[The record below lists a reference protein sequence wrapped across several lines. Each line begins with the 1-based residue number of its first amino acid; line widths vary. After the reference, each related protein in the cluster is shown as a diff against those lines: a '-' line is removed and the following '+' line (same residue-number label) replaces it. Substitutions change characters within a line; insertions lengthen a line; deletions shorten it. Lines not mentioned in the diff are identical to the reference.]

1 MTETDNLKKI
11 GILSL
16 AHFTIDLYSPVIPMV
31 LPLLIATYGW
41 PYFMAGLAVSMFNIV
56 SSLSQPLIGYLSD
69 VKQII
74 VPVSFT
80 LLISGICIPATGLV
94 SQYWMVLSLI
104 GCAGLAHAFFHP
116 VGFGMANRFARGPNI
131 GRLTSYFVIGGNLGF
146 ALGGL
151 IAGLCVGEL
160 GLPGLMLMSIPAVC
174 VAVLLWFVFPV
185 QKRDKTASDQK
196 SCPKEPLPRKIKIG
210 MGLLV
215 SAAALRAWVIFGMV
229 AFLPTFMTLQGYTI
243 IEAGMIL
250 SGMLMAG
257 VVGQVVGGTLSDR
270 YGRKEYTLFGV
281 VTAIPFFVLM
291 MTSDGILFLV
301 SLMAF
306 GFLLWSTFSV
316 TVTMSQEMMPKTVCT
331 AAALMLGLAL
341 GVGGLG
347 VALIG
352 YLADATSLRYA
363 LSLLFIPLVCSLVLF
378 AIVPFPW
385 KWFGMKKRNAMPP
398 RET

>member
-1 MTETDNLKKI
+1 MEDNLKKI

-31 LPLLIATYGW
+31 LPLLITTYGW

-69 VKQII
+69 VKQMV
-74 VPVSFT
+74 VPVSLT

-94 SQYWMVLSLI
+94 SQYWMVLALV
-104 GCAGLAHAFFHP
+104 GCA
-116 VGFGMANRFARGPNI
+116 GFGMANRFARGPNI

-146 ALGGL
+146 AIGGL
-151 IAGLCVGEL
+151 IAGLCVGVL
-160 GLPGLMLMSIPAVC
+160 GLPGLMVMSIPAVC

-185 QKRDKTASDQK
+185 QKQDEMGDGQK
-196 SCPKEPLPRKIKIG
+196 SCAKEPLPRKIKIG

-229 AFLPTFMTLQGYTI
+229 AFLPTFMMLQGYTI

-257 VVGQVVGGTLSDR
+257 VVGQVIGGTLSDR

-281 VTAIPFFVLM
+281 ATSIPFFVLVM
-291 MTSDGILFLV
+291 MSDGLLFLV
-301 SLMAF
+301 SLMCF

-352 YLADATSLRYA
+352 YLADATSLGYA

-378 AIVPFPW
+378 AIIPFPW
-385 KWFGMKKRNAMPP
+385 KWFGMKKRHGMPP